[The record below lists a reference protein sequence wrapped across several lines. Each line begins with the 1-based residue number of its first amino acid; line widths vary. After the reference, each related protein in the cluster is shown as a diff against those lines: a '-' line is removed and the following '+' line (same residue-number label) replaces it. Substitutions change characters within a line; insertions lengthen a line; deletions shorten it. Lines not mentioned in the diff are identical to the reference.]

1 MVWTSF
7 EIDVI
12 NSLVVPATCLSGT
25 AKSLAKGWWP
35 THNFTH
41 PPVSRPGPQ
50 FSHSAWHAWWII
62 RLQLVTWHKTRLGP
76 LQAEL
81 NTHAPTDS
89 QSHLA
94 RTEVLPETSTILF
107 DVVGI
112 SDVPVTS
119 GFNVKPPIALLASA
133 ELGNVV
139 AATSG
144 NVAATAFNDA
154 LARHVDD
161 ENAAFVHGDI
171 TENVA
176 GLAFWEATCPAA
188 CAPCTCV
195 RRFDGCHAL
204 WRGGL
209 ICVLD
214 NMVCMNSV
222 IKLMVWVHE

>member
-1 MVWTSF
+1 
-7 EIDVI
+7 
-12 NSLVVPATCLSGT
+12 
-25 AKSLAKGWWP
+25 
-35 THNFTH
+35 
-41 PPVSRPGPQ
+41 
-50 FSHSAWHAWWII
+50 
-62 RLQLVTWHKTRLGP
+62 LVTWHKTRLGP

-176 GLAFWEATCPAA
+176 GLAF
-188 CAPCTCV
+188 
-195 RRFDGCHAL
+195 
-204 WRGGL
+204 
-209 ICVLD
+209 
-214 NMVCMNSV
+214 
-222 IKLMVWVHE
+222 